1 MNAGIA
7 VNAGVAMN
15 SPLSNFGNMFAI
27 MMTDVVNTTIY
38 DTHTHL
44 GVMNGGGMT
53 GSSTIQMA

>member
-1 MNAGIA
+1 
-7 VNAGVAMN
+7 
-15 SPLSNFGNMFAI
+15 MFAI

-53 GSSTIQMA
+53 GTSTMEMA